1 MWRKQTNVTA
11 FVLTVLLAASSV
23 SGATF
28 DVERVFGPEIP
39 GQYKHPASIEQLA
52 SGDLYIVYYSGAGEY
67 KGDTAVYGSRLVKG
81 TTKWTP
87 PQVIADTPF
96 RSEGNAVMF
105 QAPSG
110 EVWLFYVCR
119 YGETWSTSR
128 IKAKVSRDGARTW
141 SDSMMIAMQEGM
153 MVRNRPIVL
162 SNGDYL
168 LPIYHEKGDDRE
180 EVGPESVSLFLRYN
194 IKTHRWTPTGPIR
207 SAKGNVQPAVVQVA
221 PNHLVAYCRRGGGY
235 GPTTDGWLI
244 RAESRDGGQTW
255 SEGKNSKFR
264 NPNAAVELLKLHSG
278 RLLLIYND
286 SMTDRTPLAAALSS
300 NGDRTYAHR
309 CNLVTGP
316 GPYAYPAAV
325 QAKDGKIHLVYTTED
340 RTVIMHATFDEQ
352 YIIERAGKEK

>member
-1 MWRKQTNVTA
+1 MWWKQTSVTT
-11 FVLTVLLAASSV
+11 VILTVLLTASTA
-23 SGATF
+23 SGAKWN
-28 DVERVFGPEIP
+28 VERVFGPDIP

-52 SGDLYIVYYSGAGEY
+52 NGDLYIVYYSGAGEY

-81 TTKWTP
+81 TTKWSR

-141 SDSMMIAMQEGM
+141 SDSMMIAMKEGM

-194 IKTHRWTPTGPIR
+194 SKAHRWTPTGPIR
-207 SAKGNVQPAVVQVA
+207 SAKGNVQPAVVEVA

-244 RAESRDGGQTW
+244 RSESRDGGQTW
-255 SEGKNSKFR
+255 SEGKNSQFR
-264 NPNAAVELLKLHSG
+264 NPNAAVTFLKLRSG

-286 SMTDRTPLAAALSS
+286 SMTDRTPLAAALSPD
-300 NGDRTYAHR
+300 GDRTYPHR
-309 CNLVTGP
+309 CNLIEGP
-316 GPYAYPAAV
+316 GPYAYPAAL
-325 QAKDGKIHLVYTTED
+325 QSKDGKIHLVYTTEG

-352 YIIERAGKEK
+352 YVIERAGREK